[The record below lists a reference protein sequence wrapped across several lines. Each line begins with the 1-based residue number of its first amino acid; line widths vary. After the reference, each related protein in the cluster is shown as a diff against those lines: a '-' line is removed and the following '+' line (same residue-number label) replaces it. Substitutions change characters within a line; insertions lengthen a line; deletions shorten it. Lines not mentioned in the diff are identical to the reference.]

1 MFVPVTYQSFRT
13 AVRTIQLAV
22 PDEAAMMQAYTSGTA
37 PAFPFWARCWPSA
50 RALAGFLEQQPEYI
64 RGKRVLE
71 LAAGLGLPS
80 LVAAGYALQVTASD
94 QAPEAVDMIRLSVQR
109 SGISNLTACVI
120 DWNDPVQLTETDVLL
135 LSDVNYAERDFD
147 RLYAIMRE
155 CMDKRITVILA
166 TPQRLQ
172 AKPFMESLMQW
183 RVCGTELEVE
193 NEWITVWVLENLV
206 MG

>member
-1 MFVPVTYQSFRT
+1 
-13 AVRTIQLAV
+13 
-22 PDEAAMMQAYTSGTA
+22 MMQAYTSGAA

-94 QAPEAVDMIRLSVQR
+94 QAPEAVDMIRLSVQH

-120 DWNDPVQLTETDVLL
+120 DWNDPVELTETDVLL
-135 LSDVNYAERDFD
+135 LSDVNYAERDFE
-147 RLYAIMRE
+147 RLLAIMRE

-183 RVCGTELEVE
+183 RVCGTELEAG
-193 NEWITVWVLENLV
+193 NEWVTVWVLENLV